1 MKQILGM
8 FIGAITLMTIMYG
21 CTENQM
27 ARNFGGTEDIN
38 LPTGR
43 RLVNVTWKS
52 SGGNGTGADLW
63 ILTKEDTTKPTTYYF
78 EEKSDM
84 GVMEGKVIIKEQ

>member
-1 MKQILGM
+1 MKKLLGM
-8 FIGAITLMTIMYG
+8 FIVAITLVTIMYG

-27 ARNFGGTEDIN
+27 ARNFGGTETIV
-38 LPTGR
+38 LPKGR
-43 RLVNVTWKS
+43 RLVNLTWK
-52 SGGNGTGADLW
+52 GDKGAANLW

-84 GVMEGKVIIKEQ
+84 GMMEGKVIINEQ

>member
-1 MKQILGM
+1 MRQLLGI
-8 FIGAITLMTIMYG
+8 FIGAIMIMTIMYG

-27 ARNFGGTEDIN
+27 ARNFGGTETIV
-38 LPTGR
+38 LPKGR
-43 RLVNVTWKS
+43 RLVNLTWK
-52 SGGNGTGADLW
+52 GDKGAANLW

-84 GVMEGKVIIKEQ
+84 GMMEGKVIINEQ

>member
-1 MKQILGM
+1 MKKLLGLI
-8 FIGAITLMTIMYG
+8 IGAFMLVTVMYG

-27 ARNFGGTEDIN
+27 ARNFGGTENIS
-38 LPTGR
+38 LPKGR
-43 RLVNVTWKS
+43 RLVNITWKS
-52 SGGNGTGADLW
+52 AGSSGADLW
-63 ILTKEDTTKPTTYYF
+63 VLTKEDTTNPTTYYF

>member
-1 MKQILGM
+1 MKKLLGM
-8 FIGAITLMTIMYG
+8 FIVAITLVTIMYG

-27 ARNFGGTEDIN
+27 ARNFGGTETIV
-38 LPTGR
+38 LPRGR
-43 RLVNVTWKS
+43 RLVNLTWK
-52 SGGNGTGADLW
+52 GDKGAANLW

-84 GVMEGKVIIKEQ
+84 GMMEGKVIINEQ

>member
-1 MKQILGM
+1 MKQLLGI
-8 FIGAITLMTIMYG
+8 FIGAIILLTIMHG

-27 ARNFGGTEDIN
+27 ARNFGGTETIQ
-38 LPTGR
+38 LPKGR
-43 RLVNVTWKS
+43 RLVNLTWK
-52 SGGNGTGADLW
+52 GDKGAANLW
-63 ILTKEDTTKPTTYYF
+63 ILTKEDTTKASIYYF